1 MLTRFSSI
9 RWLVPML
16 ALITMAGQAIAADNP
31 YLGAWELTLPGPAA
45 GWLEVKETGGQLQA
59 SLMWV
64 AGSVEPVASVK
75 LEPHR
80 LALMREH
87 VVEHKDASGK
97 STKRTLPENISVTV
111 DGDQL
116 KGLSMKLAENL
127 RGEEKTAFTGK
138 RTPPMPPAPDLSK
151 TRFGPPVRLF

>member
-1 MLTRFSSI
+1 MLKPSYSVRLLI
-9 RWLVPML
+9 PML
-16 ALITMAGQAIAADNP
+16 ALTVLGGPAIAADNP

-75 LEPHR
+75 LEPYR

-97 STKRTLPENISVTV
+97 IVKRTLPENIS
-111 DGDQL
+111 
-116 KGLSMKLAENL
+116 
-127 RGEEKTAFTGK
+127 
-138 RTPPMPPAPDLSK
+138 
-151 TRFGPPVRLF
+151 

>member
-1 MLTRFSSI
+1 MITRSCSVRFLLPI
-9 RWLVPML
+9 L
-16 ALITMAGQAIAADNP
+16 ALTAFGRSAIGADNP

-59 SLMWV
+59 NLMWI

-111 DGDQL
+111 EGDQL
-116 KGLSMKLAENL
+116 KGLSIKLAESGVFEL
-127 RGEEKTAFTGK
+127 QSSFV
-138 RTPPMPPAPDLSK
+138 PY
-151 TRFGPPVRLF
+151 